1 MSQVFVSFSHPWYM
15 NVYERCN
22 RGEKNKAKNRMK
34 KKNQRGNLKCELGK
48 EEIRNE

>member
-1 MSQVFVSFSHPWYM
+1 MKGAIKVK
-15 NVYERCN
+15 
-22 RGEKNKAKNRMK
+22 KNKAKNRME